1 VVVPAAKKISRNT
14 TPDRILNAALKAYL
28 RRGYEGTSIADI
40 AEASRLTEE
49 TLYGYFKGRREIF
62 LLLLEKTREQVIE
75 PVIEKIAH
83 APNSA
88 QAKLV
93 AYVHGISSVAVTRA
107 DYLMFLIVIT
117 QEFHES
123 NHPLRQ
129 EIEDISQHFK
139 RSLEGII
146 KLGWMQGRFRS
157 DLGLNELVA
166 IVSGAMNGVLMEW
179 YRRRDELRGRDLV
192 RAIRLVLLRGLDDV
206 MATETLRLA
215 RRPLPGHH
223 P

>member
-1 VVVPAAKKISRNT
+1 MMESR
-14 TPDRILNAALKAYL
+14 P
-28 RRGYEGTSIADI
+28 
-40 AEASRLTEE
+40 
-49 TLYGYFKGRREIF
+49 
-62 LLLLEKTREQVIE
+62 
-75 PVIEKIAH
+75 
-83 APNSA
+83 
-88 QAKLV
+88 
-93 AYVHGISSVAVTRA
+93 
-107 DYLMFLIVIT
+107 
-117 QEFHES
+117 
-123 NHPLRQ
+123 
-129 EIEDISQHFK
+129 
-139 RSLEGII
+139 
-146 KLGWMQGRFRS
+146 RFRS